1 MGLHGLFQRDIKSLW
16 VRSVW
21 RVKLLGSSYFRVKI
35 CKFMRVS
42 DVFFRGIRSW
52 EDDEVVAFAFWF

>member
-1 MGLHGLFQRDIKSLW
+1 MGLRGLFQRDIKSLW
-16 VRSVW
+16 VPSVW
-21 RVKLLGSSYFRVKI
+21 RVKLLGSSYFIVKI

-42 DVFFRGIRSW
+42 DVFFLGIRSW